1 MNDLEDLR
9 GKSYCNVITH
19 GQISFNGTANMAKF
33 RLKAILIVD
42 RIRCKDPRADRL
54 PQLLRKRVLQ
64 Q

>member
-1 MNDLEDLR
+1 MDDYEDLR
-9 GKSYCNVITH
+9 GKSYGNVIYN

-54 PQLLRKRVLQ
+54 PKMLRERVLRQ
-64 Q
+64 